1 MKHTKK
7 IYTTIAFLLIANL
20 SHGKLAL
27 TPVGSKKLS
36 NVFAVVEYANKQFT
50 ASNYVISLA
59 MFNNAENEMS
69 RLMEL
74 ALVDPEKCRKY
85 LLEWKKKQNLCKPL
99 AARQAFYELKDT
111 YLTYRLDFLNSL
123 SNNNIKTMNILLD
136 KVVKSYDKILK
147 LYLVEY
153 LPSDLPRVTPP
164 NDVQYLYSDYLFRFR
179 TNWIKK
185 LDFTPDQFFAFN
197 QIASATSLIYQTYW
211 LDTANENKDSS
222 VTLLWLQKLYEK
234 LIEQEP
240 CNYGFWY
247 GLGNSYVLQNK
258 NKQAN
263 VVWHKS
269 LKFFP
274 NSIYIHFHLAKTCE
288 KTKIENTRAISHLR
302 WILSNTKDRFW
313 KAKTRYQLAIRF
325 MELNDLNAAYD
336 EATAAAELAAMDI
349 TTLNDLYS
357 KIKKIQGQILL
368 KLNKND
374 EALDALKSAADASP
388 ENLSLKI
395 DVADLLMN
403 FANSNDELNERY
415 ANEAIMWYDRIL
427 RQNPE
432 SPVIHGSKAYIYLLL
447 GKINE
452 AQGEAIVEL
461 SIKPDS
467 PITLSTLGY
476 TYFAQEDYE
485 AAKLMFKKALDFD
498 PNCATAI
505 DGLEKA
511 EEKLK

>member
-1 MKHTKK
+1 
-7 IYTTIAFLLIANL
+7 
-20 SHGKLAL
+20 
-27 TPVGSKKLS
+27 
-36 NVFAVVEYANKQFT
+36 
-50 ASNYVISLA
+50 
-59 MFNNAENEMS
+59 
-69 RLMEL
+69 
-74 ALVDPEKCRKY
+74 
-85 LLEWKKKQNLCKPL
+85 
-99 AARQAFYELKDT
+99 
-111 YLTYRLDFLNSL
+111 
-123 SNNNIKTMNILLD
+123 
-136 KVVKSYDKILK
+136 
-147 LYLVEY
+147 
-153 LPSDLPRVTPP
+153 
-164 NDVQYLYSDYLFRFR
+164 
-179 TNWIKK
+179 
-185 LDFTPDQFFAFN
+185 
-197 QIASATSLIYQTYW
+197 
-211 LDTANENKDSS
+211 
-222 VTLLWLQKLYEK
+222 
-234 LIEQEP
+234 
-240 CNYGFWY
+240 
-247 GLGNSYVLQNK
+247 
-258 NKQAN
+258 
-263 VVWHKS
+263 
-269 LKFFP
+269 
-274 NSIYIHFHLAKTCE
+274 
-288 KTKIENTRAISHLR
+288 
-302 WILSNTKDRFW
+302 
-313 KAKTRYQLAIRF
+313 
-325 MELNDLNAAYD
+325 
-336 EATAAAELAAMDI
+336 MDI
-349 TTLNDLYS
+349 ITLNDLYS